1 MSLGEFHPSAN
12 LGPEHVTRAAANLR
26 RQRSLAVGRS
36 ALPEAT
42 RRKKAR
48 SRLAGSADEEVEW

>member
-12 LGPEHVTRAAANLR
+12 LGPEHVTRAGSCEPQA
-26 RQRSLAVGRS
+26 LAVGRS